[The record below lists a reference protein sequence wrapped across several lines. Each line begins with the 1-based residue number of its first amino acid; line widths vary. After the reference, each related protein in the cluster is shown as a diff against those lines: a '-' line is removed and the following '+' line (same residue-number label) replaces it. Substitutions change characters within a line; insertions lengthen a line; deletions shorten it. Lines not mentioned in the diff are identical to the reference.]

1 MVGMILPKNVIEIF
15 NKDVHSEDLFV
26 IYTDLYDRLLNTT
39 LNCK

>member
-1 MVGMILPKNVIEIF
+1 MVGMISPKKVIEIL
-15 NKDVHSEDLFV
+15 NKEINSEDLFV